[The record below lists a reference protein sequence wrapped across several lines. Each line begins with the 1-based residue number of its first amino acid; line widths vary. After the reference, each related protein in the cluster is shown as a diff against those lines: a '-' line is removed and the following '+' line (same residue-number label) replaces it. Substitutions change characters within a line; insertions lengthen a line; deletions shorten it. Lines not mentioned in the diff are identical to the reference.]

1 MQIDIKICHL
11 CYYDLPPRHKA
22 AARGP
27 VQVSAVF
34 PLCLACRVTQSVM
47 TRSFYSLFACPCCG
61 RINFSHRLLLLAV
74 YKQYLHSGA
83 EGLESTLIIHG
94 SASATVAE
102 CFKGRASIWPCC
114 GVQLAARE
122 GVEWVMKRMGCKQG
136 F

>member
-11 CYYDLPPRHKA
+11 CSWDLPPRHNLTHKA

-34 PLCLACRVTQSVM
+34 PLCLAYRVTQSVIP
-47 TRSFYSLFACPCCG
+47 RSLYSLFACPFCPCCG

-83 EGLESTLIIHG
+83 EGLEST
-94 SASATVAE
+94 
-102 CFKGRASIWPCC
+102 
-114 GVQLAARE
+114 
-122 GVEWVMKRMGCKQG
+122 
-136 F
+136 